1 MHQRAPIVYRSYSF
15 SGTYY
20 IGCARAIIAQLFR
33 RLTPLD
39 DRAYVGGGVAFGK
52 AVHFRRR
59 YALVALCT
67 NSSTPNS

>member
-20 IGCARAIIAQLFR
+20 IGCAGAIIAQLFR
-33 RLTPLD
+33 RLTALD
-39 DRAYVGGGVAFGK
+39 DRAYAGGGVAFGK